1 MSVLFNAIAVDPSA
15 IDAELEDAGTVGP
28 ELAFIAK
35 EQRLLA
41 RAFCW
46 HDASS
51 DWPLLVVQIP
61 GTEALWMLQH
71 PVFTPIIRRW
81 GMALRVIGISREAM
95 AFDFRAL
102 LDDDTLA
109 RLRCALHDDPK
120 HTPVDLIYQALAR
133 GMIGRIHEEGQAR
146 LHLMREG
153 FLHPNPNAADLP
165 DSPQR
170 PLLLKALQAA
180 LRRGQLDIGFYCR
193 AMRALRQREFRV
205 QQRLAFVFEGALSAI
220 SLQACAGV
228 DPRIPWGVYN
238 WLRRDPRHA
247 AAREHLLRHLPWLGP
262 WLSSH
267 LLLSN
272 DSGLQQII
280 DSGQDSLIL
289 ESLAGLFA
297 VDPNLM
303 RRLWRRPIAMPAE
316 LNAWQ
321 LPRMLA
327 WLQQRPERL
336 WPSSD
341 AAWERLF
348 EDLALVSPP
357 SL

>member
-1 MSVLFNAIAVDPSA
+1 MSVRFNALAVDPCT
-15 IDAELEDAGTVGP
+15 IDAELEDAGSVGP

-51 DWPLLVVQIP
+51 DWPLLMVQIP

-102 LDDDTLA
+102 LDDETLA
-109 RLRCALHDDPK
+109 RLRSALHNDPEQA
-120 HTPVDLIYQALAR
+120 PVDLIYQALAR
-133 GMIGRIHEEGQAR
+133 GMVSRVNESDDVSI
-146 LHLMREG
+146 HLMREG
-153 FLHPNPNAADLP
+153 FIHPNPRITEGHDHP
-165 DSPQR
+165 HR
-170 PLLLKALQAA
+170 PLLLKALQSA
-180 LRRGQLDIGFYCR
+180 LRRGQVDIGLYSR
-193 AMRALRQREFRV
+193 AMRAVRRREYQV
-205 QQRLAFVFEGALSAI
+205 QQRLAFVLEGALSSL
-220 SLQACAGV
+220 SLQACARI
-228 DPRIPWGVYN
+228 DSRIPWAVYN
-238 WLRRDPRHA
+238 WLHRDPRHV
-247 AAREHLLRHLPWLGP
+247 AAREHVLRHLPWLGP
-262 WLSSH
+262 WLASH
-267 LLLSN
+267 LLLS
-272 DSGLQQII
+272 GHGRLQQMI

-289 ESLAGLFA
+289 ESLADLFA

-303 RRLWRRPIAMPAE
+303 RRLWRHPIPMPEE
-316 LNAWQ
+316 LNGWQ

-336 WPSSD
+336 WPVNE
-341 AAWERLF
+341 AGWERLF

-357 SL
+357 